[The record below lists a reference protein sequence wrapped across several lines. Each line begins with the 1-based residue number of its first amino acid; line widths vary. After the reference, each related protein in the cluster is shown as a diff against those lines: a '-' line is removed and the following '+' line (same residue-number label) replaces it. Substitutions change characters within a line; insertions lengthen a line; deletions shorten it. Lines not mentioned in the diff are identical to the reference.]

1 MRPDLKS
8 SYGNTVK
15 EICSLTMDSLDY
27 PNLLRLIKDP
37 PKVLHYIGDI
47 SLCNQTVCLAVVG
60 ARKSTPY
67 GKWAAYHIAK
77 RAAEHGVTIVSG
89 LASGID
95 SAGHRGALDAG
106 GKTIAVLGCGI
117 DLCYPKSNADLLE
130 KIKQEGLVLS
140 EYEPGMP
147 PLAFQFPL
155 RNRIISGL
163 SQGVVIAEASLNSGS
178 LITAGYALNQGREVY
193 AVPGNIN
200 SVYSIGANKLIQ
212 DGATPVVVIDD
223 ILQGL
228 GISHH
233 GALQEDWTNLGKDE
247 IRVMQLV
254 QEGGEVTLDS
264 LCRASGKS
272 PSEVGALVTIL
283 EMKGRIQ
290 TSMGKIF
297 IAK

>member
-1 MRPDLKS
+1 M
-8 SYGNTVK
+8 K
-15 EICSLTMDSLDY
+15 EENQMINKFCSLTMDSPDY

-37 PKVLHYIGDI
+37 PKALHYIGDI
-47 SLCNQTVCLAVVG
+47 SLCNRTVCLAVVG

-77 RAAEHGVTIVSG
+77 RAAQHGVTIVSG

-95 SAGHRGALDAG
+95 SEGHRGALDAG

-130 KIKQEGLVLS
+130 KIKEDGLVLS

-147 PLAFQFPL
+147 ALAFQFPL

-178 LITAGYALNQGREVY
+178 LITAGYALNQGRDVY

-200 SVYSIGANKLIQ
+200 SIYSIGANKLIQ
-212 DGATPVVVIDD
+212 DGAIPVVVVDD
-223 ILQGL
+223 VLTGL
-228 GISHH
+228 GIKGKQGNAREKS
-233 GALQEDWTNLGKDE
+233 TLGKDE
-247 IRVMQLV
+247 LCIMDLV
-254 QEGGEVTLDS
+254 EKCGEVSLDQ
-264 LCRASGKS
+264 LCRTSGKLA
-272 PSEVGALVTIL
+272 SEVGALVTIL

-297 IAK
+297 IAKY

>member
-1 MRPDLKS
+1 M
-8 SYGNTVK
+8 K
-15 EICSLTMDSLDY
+15 EENQMINKICSLTMDSPDY

-77 RAAEHGVTIVSG
+77 RAAQHGVTIVSG

-95 SAGHRGALDAG
+95 SEGHRGALDAG

-130 KIKQEGLVLS
+130 KIKEDGLVLS
-140 EYEPGMP
+140 EYEPGTP
-147 PLAFQFPL
+147 ALAFQFPL

-178 LITAGYALNQGREVY
+178 LITAGYALNQGRDVY

-200 SVYSIGANKLIQ
+200 SIYSIGANKLIQ
-212 DGATPVVVIDD
+212 DGAIPVVVVDD
-223 ILQGL
+223 VLTGL
-228 GISHH
+228 GIKGKQDNAREKS
-233 GALQEDWTNLGKDE
+233 TLGKDE
-247 IRVMQLV
+247 LCIMDLV
-254 QEGGEVTLDS
+254 EKCGEVSLDQ
-264 LCRASGKS
+264 LCRTSGKLA
-272 PSEVGALVTIL
+272 SEVGALVTIL

-297 IAK
+297 IAKY